1 MCLSKLHSKKI
12 LKDQYKSL
20 QTSSEII
27 TAKRKKMLHESDKR
41 NSPKC
46 FSKSFSDNKYE
57 ANCSAV
63 YSISNSSVQEINE
76 DYNFNKSPVSIWR
89 TYFIANQ
96 WLKLQTER
104 KTNVMIQL
112 FAVLGIFQVNLNCI
126 KGKLEIKLRIK
137 IKLYILHRLYNYT
150 LGFLRYK
157 N

>member
-1 MCLSKLHSKKI
+1 MCLSKLHTKKF

-27 TAKRKKMLHESDKR
+27 TAKRKKTLHESDKR
-41 NSPKC
+41 NSPRC
-46 FSKSFSDNKYE
+46 LLKSFKYD

-63 YSISNSSVQEINE
+63 YSLSNSSVQEINE

-112 FAVLGIFQVNLNCI
+112 FAVLGIYQVNLNCI
-126 KGKLEIKLRIK
+126 KCQLEIKLRRMM
-137 IKLYILHRLYNYT
+137 KLCILRRLYNCT
-150 LGFLRYK
+150 LGFLQYK